1 MDATLKCEAEQLA
14 GKLAS
19 QAKTVED
26 VNELV
31 RTLMK
36 GALERMLDTEM
47 DVHLGR
53 KKLAALPPEESP
65 AGEAGAAPNRRNGH
79 SPKTVQ
85 GNLGKITLDTPRD
98 RNGTFEPQLI
108 AKHQR
113 RLPGFDE
120 KILALYAKGMTTR
133 DIQEI
138 VKDLYGVDVSPT
150 LVSEITADLDVEVT
164 AWRQRRLDPVWPIVY
179 LDGFVVHVRG
189 ENGRVSQHTMYVAI
203 GVNLLGKK
211 ELLGL
216 WLSET
221 EGAKF
226 WLGCLTDLKNRG
238 LNDIFIVCVDGLTGF
253 AEAIRAA
260 YPQAQ
265 VQLCIVHLVRA
276 ALKYVTFTDSKPVAA
291 DLKKIYQSATAPE
304 AEQALEKFAEVWGAK
319 YPTIV
324 KQWRLK
330 WNDISTLFDFP
341 PPIRKAI
348 YTTNAIESINSVIRK
363 FTRNRKQYPNGESA
377 LKLIYMAIHEASK
390 RWTMPIRGWKAALN
404 HFAIV
409 YEDRVPVN
417 AVNQA
422 A

>member
-1 MDATLKCEAEQLA
+1 MDASLRLKAEQLA
-14 GKLAS
+14 GDIAN
-19 QAKTVED
+19 QAQTLED
-26 VNELV
+26 LNGLM

-36 GALERMLDTEM
+36 SALERMLDTEM

-53 KKLAALPPEESP
+53 KTIAALPPATNP
-65 AGEAGAAPNRRNGH
+65 AAAPANRRNGH
-79 SPKTVQ
+79 SAKTIQ
-85 GNLGKITLDTPRD
+85 GDMGELTLETPRD

-113 RLPGFDE
+113 RLSGFDE

-133 DIQEI
+133 DIHEVVQE
-138 VKDLYGVDVSPT
+138 LYGVDVSPT
-150 LVSEITADLDVEVT
+150 LISEITADLDAEVT

-179 LDGFVVHVRG
+179 LDGIVVHVRG
-189 ENGRVSQHTMYVAI
+189 EGGRVSQHTMYVAI
-203 GVNLLGKK
+203 GVNLQGKK

-226 WLGCLTDLKNRG
+226 WLSCLTDLKNRG
-238 LNDIFIVCVDGLTGF
+238 LQDIFVVCVDGLTGF

-260 YPQAQ
+260 YPQAK

-276 ALKYVTFTDSKPVAA
+276 ALKYVTTTDSQAVAA
-291 DLKKIYQSATAPE
+291 ALKNIYQSATVLE
-304 AEQALEKFAEVWGAK
+304 AEQALEKFAEVWGEK

-330 WNDISTLFDFP
+330 WNDIITLFDFP

-348 YTTNAIESINSVIRK
+348 YTTNVIESVNSVIRK
-363 FTRNRKQYPNGESA
+363 FTRNRKQYPNAESA
-377 LKLIYMAIHEASK
+377 LKLVYLAIHEASK
-390 RWTMPIRGWKAALN
+390 RWTLPIKGWKAALN
-404 HFAIV
+404 HFAIMF
-409 YEDRVPVN
+409 EGRLPTSAKN
-417 AVNQA
+417 
-422 A
+422 